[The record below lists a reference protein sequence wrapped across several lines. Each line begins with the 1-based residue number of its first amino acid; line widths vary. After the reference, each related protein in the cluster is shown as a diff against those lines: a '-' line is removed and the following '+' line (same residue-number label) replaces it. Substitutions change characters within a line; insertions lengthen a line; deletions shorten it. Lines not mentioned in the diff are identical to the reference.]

1 MMQNK
6 WEASPYKNPLARARG
21 IGSARNGTHH
31 WIMQKVTAVA
41 NIPLALW
48 AIYSMRLVVAGGGSY
63 DAVRVFFSQ
72 PIHAILMLM
81 FLLSVF
87 YHMALG
93 LQVVVEDYVHCER
106 TKIVYLVG
114 SRIVIFGLTVASVF
128 SILRL
133 SM

>member
-1 MMQNK
+1 MQNK
-6 WEASPYKNPLARARG
+6 WEDTPFKNPLARARG
-21 IGSARNGTHH
+21 IGSARTGTHH

-48 AIYSMRLVVAGGGSY
+48 AIFSMRLVVAGGGSY
-63 DAVRVFFSQ
+63 DAVRVFFAH
-72 PIHAILMLM
+72 PVNAILMLM
-81 FLLSVF
+81 FLVSIF

-106 TKIVYLVG
+106 TKIMYLVG

-128 SILRL
+128 SVLKL
-133 SM
+133 AM